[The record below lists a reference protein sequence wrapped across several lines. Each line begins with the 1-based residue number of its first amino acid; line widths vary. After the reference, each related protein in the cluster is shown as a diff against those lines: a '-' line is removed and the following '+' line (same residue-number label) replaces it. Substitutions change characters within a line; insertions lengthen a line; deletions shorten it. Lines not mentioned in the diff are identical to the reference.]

1 MKDIAFLVL
10 AHTDPVQVGRLCR
23 ALDYRAR
30 IYVHLDA
37 KVDIRPFLAQPLPES
52 VTFIK
57 DRVRVSWAAYS
68 QVEATLRM
76 MRAALDSGHD
86 FSHLV
91 MLSGLDYPIKPLTV
105 LHDHLNRHR
114 GHEFIRFVDA
124 TQTDYR
130 VYFDRYW
137 FLEAN
142 SALPPKLDRALRHGF
157 GRAIRPFL
165 SKSQPESIGKVC
177 WGSAYWALTPECVA
191 YVLDFAGRE
200 ADFVR
205 WASSSFAVDEH
216 FFHTIIGNSDYCAVS
231 DGFSPYEGNKT
242 YRMASLHQV
251 HESMRKVY
259 TEADFNELC
268 DSDKFFVRKIVSGQS
283 DRLVERLNAE
293 ILYADTASARLAE
306 SARA

>member
-30 IYVHLDA
+30 IFVHLDA
-37 KVDIRPFLAQPLPES
+37 KADIRPFLAQPLPES

-76 MRAALDSGHD
+76 MRAALDSGRD

-91 MLSGLDYPIKPLTV
+91 MLSGLDYPVKPLEA

-124 TQTDYR
+124 TRTDYR
-130 VYFDRYW
+130 VYFDHYW

-142 SALPPKLDRALRHGF
+142 SALPRKLDRAIRHGF
-157 GRAIRPFL
+157 GRALRPL
-165 SKSQPESIGKVC
+165 LKKPYPASISKVC
-177 WGSAYWALTPECVA
+177 WGSAYWALTPECAA
-191 YVLDFAGRE
+191 YVLDFAARKT
-200 ADFVR
+200 DYVR
-205 WASSSFAVDEH
+205 WARSSFAVDEH
-216 FFHTIIGNSDYCAVS
+216 FFHTIVGNSEYCAAS
-231 DGFSPYEGNKT
+231 DGFFPYQGNKT
-242 YRMASLHQV
+242 YRMASLHLV
-251 HESMRKVY
+251 HESMRKIY
-259 TEADFNELC
+259 TESDFEELR
-268 DSDKFFVRKIVSGQS
+268 DSGKFFVRKIMSGQS

-293 ILYADTASARLAE
+293 ILYAGHESASLAELASA
-306 SARA
+306 